1 MDFKLMKSNVEKDD
15 ENSRKITFFDIFT
28 RKQTDRQTD
37 RHTHTQID
45 GQTHT
50 QIDRRT
56 GKQTK
61 IKTNKQVSK
70 QATGRQLDKRG
81 DRQTTDRWTTDN

>member
-37 RHTHTQID
+37 THTH
-45 GQTHT
+45 
-50 QIDRRT
+50 R
-56 GKQTK
+56 
-61 IKTNKQVSK
+61 
-70 QATGRQLDKRG
+70 
-81 DRQTTDRWTTDN
+81 

>member
-37 RHTHTQID
+37 THTHRQMDRHTHRQTD
-45 GQTHT
+45 GQ
-50 QIDRRT
+50 T

-61 IKTNKQVSK
+61 IKTIKQVSK